1 MKIAICDD
9 NDIFLKE
16 LKEELEKY
24 FRDMDVLILEY
35 HSGEELLEAYQKTEI
50 HVIILD
56 IEMGG
61 IDGLKTAGHIRKE
74 NTSIPIILLTSH
86 RELALQ
92 GYEVNAFRFL
102 VKPVSPQRLQET
114 LKEVQKQVFGKERIM
129 VSVDGVDYY
138 IPENDILYLKSENVY
153 VMIVTESRSYLV
165 RKTLK
170 EQLKELG
177 SPFWF
182 QVHRS
187 YIINLNHAV
196 SFDGKAVTMRGNDR
210 IPVSKTRREAF
221 QKTIMQFFRNKH

>member
-1 MKIAICDD
+1 M
-9 NDIFLKE
+9 
-16 LKEELEKY
+16 
-24 FRDMDVLILEY
+24 
-35 HSGEELLEAYQKTEI
+35 
-50 HVIILD
+50 
-56 IEMGG
+56 
-61 IDGLKTAGHIRKE
+61 
-74 NTSIPIILLTSH
+74 
-86 RELALQ
+86 
-92 GYEVNAFRFL
+92 NAFRFL
-102 VKPVSPQRLQET
+102 VKPVSPQKLQET

-153 VMIVTESRSYLV
+153 VMTVTESRSYLV